1 MRAISIAHRLP
12 KQSSK
17 EGRANHFFGEQG
29 PPQLFPIQDVDFK
42 QVEGSFGWRADAPF
56 VFWEEAMGH
65 LTLREALASRQLD
78 AFVREQQD
86 HGAELVTGSHHGDFS
101 GSSKGSR
108 RRAALSPL
116 PIKIT
121 NRGPVAPLASTLVCT
136 LSLLPPI
143 AGSFQ
148 SGSSIEEA
156 SIRLRLRATLNP
168 NPSSLQ
174 CYIVLLGC

>member
-42 QVEGSFGWRADAPF
+42 LVEGSFGWRADAPIC
-56 VFWEEAMGH
+56 FWEEAMGH

-86 HGAELVTGSHHGDFS
+86 HGAELVTGSELERGLALLVTQHRIQVGTHDS
-101 GSSKGSR
+101 
-108 RRAALSPL
+108 AA
-116 PIKIT
+116 KQHD
-121 NRGPVAPLASTLVCT
+121 VAL
-136 LSLLPPI
+136 
-143 AGSFQ
+143 
-148 SGSSIEEA
+148 EA
-156 SIRLRLRATLNP
+156 ARIG
-168 NPSSLQ
+168 
-174 CYIVLLGC
+174 I